1 MRIKLKKVTQRNKA
15 REGYDLQKLERLNI
29 RNKYRMEGRNRIQA
43 LMELER
49 VEELSEVVGK
59 MI

>member
-1 MRIKLKKVTQRNKA
+1 MIIKLKKVTQRNKA

-29 RNKYRMEGRNRIQA
+29 RKRYRMEVKNRIQA
-43 LMELER
+43 LMGLER

>member
-1 MRIKLKKVTQRNKA
+1 MIIKLKKVTQRNKA

-29 RNKYRMEGRNRIQA
+29 RKKYRMEVRNRIQA
-43 LMELER
+43 LMGLER